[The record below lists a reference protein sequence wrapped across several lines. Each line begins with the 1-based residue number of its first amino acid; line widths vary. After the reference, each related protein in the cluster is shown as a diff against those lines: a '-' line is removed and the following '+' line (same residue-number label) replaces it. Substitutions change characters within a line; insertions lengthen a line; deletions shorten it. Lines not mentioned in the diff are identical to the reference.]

1 MTTTATQPLASLG
14 QPDVTPRGR
23 VLIVDDDALVAR
35 ALARILSPP
44 HDVQVVQSGEAAVAL
59 IDGGAE
65 FDVVLCDVMMP
76 RMTGIELYARVE
88 RSAPAIAGRMVF
100 LTGGAFT
107 PAAREFLQR
116 LPNRCVDKPVGALAL
131 RALVA
136 DFVRPR

>member
-1 MTTTATQPLASLG
+1 MTTATQPRPSRDH
-14 QPDVTPRGR
+14 PDADLRGR
-23 VLIVDDDALVAR
+23 ILIVDDDALVAR

-44 HDVQVVQSGEAAVAL
+44 HDVDVVQSGEAAVSL
-59 IDGGAE
+59 IDGGAG

-76 RMTGIELYARVE
+76 RMTGMELYEHLA
-88 RSAPAIAGRMVF
+88 RSAPATAERMIF

-107 PAAREFLQR
+107 AAAREFLQR

-136 DFVRPR
+136 DLVRPR